1 MNKKSLT
8 KKILIII
15 IFTILFLTLSGITN
29 LSNIKA
35 SIQTFE
41 DENGIKWEYSIEEN
55 NKVKITR
62 IIVNNEEN
70 ELIVPSSIDGY
81 EVKEVSNQN
90 YGELNNITRLIISEG
105 IESIENLSLEK
116 LSDVSLPNT
125 LKIIGGASFVR
136 CKDLENINI
145 PNNVEEIGE
154 SAFAETRISRIE
166 IPEKVKK
173 IGNRAFSN
181 CENLEK
187 VSIPITVT
195 NIEGNPFY
203 GCTNLTI
210 ECEKQSEAYKW
221 ANEGNYGFTLDVR
234 DSIAPTCIIT
244 SNIDTNITN
253 ANTITYTFEFSE
265 KIKDFGKEKIFV
277 NNGDI
282 KEIRCISEDP
292 GEYVIEVSPKTDG
305 ELVVGLTEG
314 SCEDEA
320 GNGIEATFKTITID
334 RRAPTCQIETE
345 EGVTNK
351 DSVIYKIKFS
361 EEVQGITADII
372 NVENGTKGILGKK
385 EENGETYYTLLVT
398 NTQSG
403 RQVVTIG
410 QGQYKDIAGNYN
422 QEEAI
427 KIIMIDKD
435 APIIQSITL
444 STTEITDS
452 DLILKVNA
460 TDSSGIEGYSWDEQK
475 TWLNYNQ
482 VIVKSNGIY
491 KVYVKDRVGNISS
504 KTIEIT
510 NIDKTLPKGE
520 VTYST
525 AEYTNQDVTVTINVD
540 KQVQAINGWT
550 LSEDKKVLTKKYTQN
565 TEETV
570 TITDLAGNRSIVT
583 VKIANIDKEAPVIGE
598 ITLSTKEITNQ
609 DVEITVNATDAISGI
624 EGYSWD
630 EKQTWNTVNKVNAK
644 TNGIYT
650 IYVKDKAGNISSKT
664 IKITNINKEPE
675 KLAISATK
683 YKVDGNYI
691 INIKPETKVSEVK
704 NDVKSNREYEIQKTD
719 GTKLT
724 ENDIVATGYKVKFA
738 TGEAYEIVVNGDVS
752 GDGKITIIDVAKI
765 KKHIIN
771 TETLTGAYLKAGDI
785 NGNDTITITDLAK
798 IKKVVIGLEN
808 L

>member
-15 IFTILFLTLSGITN
+15 IFTVLFLTLSGITN

-90 YGELNNITRLIISEG
+90 YEEPNNITSLIISEG
-105 IESIENLSLEK
+105 IECIENLSLEK
-116 LSDVSLPNT
+116 LSYVSLPDT

-154 SAFAETRISRIE
+154 SAFAETRINRIE

-173 IGNRAFSN
+173 IGDRAFSN

-203 GCTNLTI
+203 ECTNLTI

-265 KIKDFGKEKIFV
+265 KIKDFSQEKIFV
-277 NNGDI
+277 VNGDI
-282 KEIRCISEDP
+282 GEIRRISEDP
-292 GEYVIEVSPKTDG
+292 GKYVIEVSPKADG

-320 GNGIEATFKTITID
+320 GNGIKETLKIITID

-504 KTIEIT
+504 KTIEIK
-510 NIDKTLPKGE
+510 NIK
-520 VTYST
+520 
-525 AEYTNQDVTVTINVD
+525 
-540 KQVQAINGWT
+540 
-550 LSEDKKVLTKKYTQN
+550 
-565 TEETV
+565 
-570 TITDLAGNRSIVT
+570 
-583 VKIANIDKEAPVIGE
+583 
-598 ITLSTKEITNQ
+598 
-609 DVEITVNATDAISGI
+609 
-624 EGYSWD
+624 
-630 EKQTWNTVNKVNAK
+630 
-644 TNGIYT
+644 
-650 IYVKDKAGNISSKT
+650 
-664 IKITNINKEPE
+664 KEPE
-675 KLAISATK
+675 KLTISATN
-683 YKVDGNYI
+683 YKIDGNYI
-691 INIKPETKVSEVK
+691 TNIKPETKVSEVK
-704 NDVKSNREYEIQKTD
+704 NDVKSNREYEIQKID

-738 TGEAYEIVVNGDVS
+738 TGETYEIVVNGDVS
-752 GDGKITIIDVAKI
+752 GDGKITVLDLAKI
-765 KKHIIN
+765 KKHIIGL
-771 TETLTGAYLKAGDI
+771 ETLAGVYQKAGDVDA
-785 NGNDTITITDLAK
+785 NDTITITDLAK
-798 IKKVVIGLEN
+798 IKKVIIGLVN

>member
-35 SIQTFE
+35 SIQTSE
-41 DENGIKWEYSIEEN
+41 DGKWEYSIEEN

-62 IIVNNEEN
+62 IIVNNEEK
-70 ELIVPSSIDGY
+70 ELIIPSSIDGY

-90 YGELNNITRLIISEG
+90 YGELNNITSLIISEG

-116 LSDVSLPNT
+116 LSYVSLPDT

-203 GCTNLTI
+203 ECTNLTI

-292 GEYVIEVSPKTDG
+292 GEYVIEVSPKADG

-320 GNGIEATFKTITID
+320 GNGIKETLKIITID

-460 TDSSGIEGYSWDEQK
+460 TDSSGIIGYSWDEQK
-475 TWLNYNQ
+475 TWSNYNQ

-491 KVYVKDRVGNISS
+491 KVYVKDSVGNISS

-510 NIDKTLPKGE
+510 NIK
-520 VTYST
+520 
-525 AEYTNQDVTVTINVD
+525 
-540 KQVQAINGWT
+540 
-550 LSEDKKVLTKKYTQN
+550 
-565 TEETV
+565 
-570 TITDLAGNRSIVT
+570 
-583 VKIANIDKEAPVIGE
+583 
-598 ITLSTKEITNQ
+598 
-609 DVEITVNATDAISGI
+609 
-624 EGYSWD
+624 
-630 EKQTWNTVNKVNAK
+630 
-644 TNGIYT
+644 
-650 IYVKDKAGNISSKT
+650 
-664 IKITNINKEPE
+664 KEPE
-675 KLAISATK
+675 KLTISATN
-683 YKVDGNYI
+683 YKIDGNYI
-691 INIKPETKVSEVK
+691 TNIKPETKVSV
-704 NDVKSNREYEIQKTD
+704 VKSDIKSNKEYEIQKRD

-724 ENDIVATGYKVKFA
+724 DNDIVATGYKVKFA
-738 TGEAYEIVVNGDVS
+738 TGETYEIVVNGDVS
-752 GDGKITIIDVAKI
+752 GNGKITITDVAKI

>member
-8 KKILIII
+8 KKVLIII
-15 IFTILFLTLSGITN
+15 IFTVLFLTLSGITN

-35 SIQTFE
+35 SIETFE
-41 DENGIKWEYSIEEN
+41 DENGIMWEYSIEEN

-90 YGELNNITRLIISEG
+90 YEEPNNITSLIISEG

-116 LSDVSLPNT
+116 LSYVSLPDT
-125 LKIIGGASFVR
+125 LKIIGGASFAG
-136 CKDLENINI
+136 CKYLENINI

-203 GCTNLTI
+203 ECTNLTI

-460 TDSSGIEGYSWDEQK
+460 TDSSGIIGYSWDEQK
-475 TWLNYNQ
+475 TWSSYNQ

-491 KVYVKDRVGNISS
+491 KVYVKDSVGNISS

-510 NIDKTLPKGE
+510 NIK
-520 VTYST
+520 
-525 AEYTNQDVTVTINVD
+525 
-540 KQVQAINGWT
+540 
-550 LSEDKKVLTKKYTQN
+550 
-565 TEETV
+565 
-570 TITDLAGNRSIVT
+570 
-583 VKIANIDKEAPVIGE
+583 
-598 ITLSTKEITNQ
+598 
-609 DVEITVNATDAISGI
+609 
-624 EGYSWD
+624 
-630 EKQTWNTVNKVNAK
+630 
-644 TNGIYT
+644 
-650 IYVKDKAGNISSKT
+650 
-664 IKITNINKEPE
+664 KEPE
-675 KLAISATK
+675 KLTISATN
-683 YKVDGNYI
+683 YKIDGNYI
-691 INIKPETKVSEVK
+691 TNIKPETKVSEVK
-704 NDVKSNREYEIQKTD
+704 KDVKSNREYEIQKTD

-738 TGEAYEIVVNGDVS
+738 TGETYEIVVNGDIS
-752 GDGKITIIDVAKI
+752 GNGKITITDVAKI

-771 TETLTGAYLKAGDI
+771 TETLTGAYLKAGDV

>member
-35 SIQTFE
+35 SIQTSE
-41 DENGIKWEYSIEEN
+41 DGKWEYSIEEN

-62 IIVNNEEN
+62 IIVNNEEK
-70 ELIVPSSIDGY
+70 ELIIPSSIDGY

-90 YGELNNITRLIISEG
+90 YGELNNITSLIISEG

-116 LSDVSLPNT
+116 LSYVSLPDT

-154 SAFAETRISRIE
+154 SAFEETRISRIE

-203 GCTNLTI
+203 ECTNLTI

-292 GEYVIEVSPKTDG
+292 GKYVIEVSPKADG

-460 TDSSGIEGYSWDEQK
+460 TDSSGIIGYSWDEQK
-475 TWLNYNQ
+475 TWSSYNQ

-491 KVYVKDRVGNISS
+491 KVYVKDSVGNISS

-510 NIDKTLPKGE
+510 NIK
-520 VTYST
+520 
-525 AEYTNQDVTVTINVD
+525 
-540 KQVQAINGWT
+540 
-550 LSEDKKVLTKKYTQN
+550 
-565 TEETV
+565 
-570 TITDLAGNRSIVT
+570 
-583 VKIANIDKEAPVIGE
+583 
-598 ITLSTKEITNQ
+598 
-609 DVEITVNATDAISGI
+609 
-624 EGYSWD
+624 
-630 EKQTWNTVNKVNAK
+630 
-644 TNGIYT
+644 
-650 IYVKDKAGNISSKT
+650 
-664 IKITNINKEPE
+664 KEPE
-675 KLAISATK
+675 KLTISATN
-683 YKVDGNYI
+683 YKIDGNYI
-691 INIKPETKVSEVK
+691 TNIKPETKVSEVK
-704 NDVKSNREYEIQKTD
+704 KDVKSNREYEIQKTD

-738 TGEAYEIVVNGDVS
+738 TGETYEIVVNGDVS
-752 GDGKITIIDVAKI
+752 GNGKITITDVAKI

-771 TETLTGAYLKAGDI
+771 TETLTGAYLKAGDV

>member
-8 KKILIII
+8 KKVLIII

-35 SIQTFE
+35 SIQTSE
-41 DENGIKWEYSIEEN
+41 DGKWEYSIEEN

-62 IIVNNEEN
+62 IIVNNEEK
-70 ELIVPSSIDGY
+70 ELIIPSSIDGY

-90 YGELNNITRLIISEG
+90 YGEFNNITRLIISEG

-116 LSDVSLPNT
+116 LSYVRLPDT
-125 LKIIGGASFVR
+125 LKIIGRASFAG
-136 CKDLENINI
+136 CEDLENINI
-145 PNNVEEIGE
+145 PNNIEEIRE

-187 VSIPITVT
+187 VSIPINVT

-210 ECEKQSEAYKW
+210 ECEKQSETYKW
-221 ANEGNYGFTLDVR
+221 ANKGNYGFNLDVK

-253 ANTITYTFEFSE
+253 VNTITYTFEFSE
-265 KIKDFGKEKIFV
+265 KIKDFGEEKIFV
-277 NNGDI
+277 VNGDI
-282 KEIRCISEDP
+282 REIRRISEDP
-292 GEYVIEVSPKTDG
+292 GKYVIEVLPKADG
-305 ELVVGLTEG
+305 DLVVGLTKG

-320 GNGIEATFKTITID
+320 GNEIEETLKIITID
-334 RRAPTCQIETE
+334 RRGPTCQIETE
-345 EGVTNK
+345 DRSITNK

-410 QGQYKDIAGNYN
+410 REKYRDIAGNYN

-427 KIIMIDKD
+427 KTIMIDKD

-475 TWLNYNQ
+475 TWSNYNQ

-491 KVYVKDRVGNISS
+491 KVYVKDRVGNIAS

-510 NIDKTLPKGE
+510 NIK
-520 VTYST
+520 
-525 AEYTNQDVTVTINVD
+525 
-540 KQVQAINGWT
+540 
-550 LSEDKKVLTKKYTQN
+550 
-565 TEETV
+565 
-570 TITDLAGNRSIVT
+570 
-583 VKIANIDKEAPVIGE
+583 
-598 ITLSTKEITNQ
+598 
-609 DVEITVNATDAISGI
+609 
-624 EGYSWD
+624 
-630 EKQTWNTVNKVNAK
+630 
-644 TNGIYT
+644 
-650 IYVKDKAGNISSKT
+650 
-664 IKITNINKEPE
+664 KEPE
-675 KLAISATK
+675 KLTISATN
-683 YKVDGNYI
+683 YKIDGNYI
-691 INIKPETKVSEVK
+691 TNIKPETKVSEVK
-704 NDVKSNREYEIQKTD
+704 NDIKSNREYEIQKRD

-724 ENDIVATGYKVKFA
+724 DNDIVATGYKVKFA
-738 TGEAYEIVVNGDVS
+738 TGETYEIVVNGDVS
-752 GDGKITIIDVAKI
+752 GDGKITITDVAKI

-771 TETLTGAYLKAGDI
+771 TETLTGAYLKAGDV
-785 NGNDTITITDLAK
+785 NENDTITITDLAK

>member
-8 KKILIII
+8 KKVLIII

-35 SIQTFE
+35 SIQTSE
-41 DENGIKWEYSIEEN
+41 DGKWEYSIEEN

-62 IIVNNEEN
+62 IIVNNEEK
-70 ELIVPSSIDGY
+70 ELIIPSSIDGY

-116 LSDVSLPNT
+116 LSYVRLPDT
-125 LKIIGGASFVR
+125 LKIIGRASFAG
-136 CKDLENINI
+136 CEDLENINI
-145 PNNVEEIGE
+145 PNNIEEIRE

-187 VSIPITVT
+187 VSIPINVT

-210 ECEKQSEAYKW
+210 ECEKQSETYKW
-221 ANEGNYGFTLDVR
+221 ANKGNYGFNLDVK

-253 ANTITYTFEFSE
+253 VNTITYTFEFSE
-265 KIKDFGKEKIFV
+265 KIKDFGEEKIFV
-277 NNGDI
+277 VNGDI
-282 KEIRCISEDP
+282 REIRRISEDP
-292 GEYVIEVSPKTDG
+292 GKYVIEVLPKADG
-305 ELVVGLTEG
+305 DLVVGLTKG

-320 GNGIEATFKTITID
+320 GNEIEETLKIITID
-334 RRAPTCQIETE
+334 RRGPTCQIETE
-345 EGVTNK
+345 DRSITNK

-410 QGQYKDIAGNYN
+410 REKYRDIAGNYN

-427 KIIMIDKD
+427 KTIMIDKD

-444 STTEITDS
+444 STTEIPDS

-475 TWLNYNQ
+475 TWSNYNQ

-510 NIDKTLPKGE
+510 NIK
-520 VTYST
+520 
-525 AEYTNQDVTVTINVD
+525 
-540 KQVQAINGWT
+540 
-550 LSEDKKVLTKKYTQN
+550 
-565 TEETV
+565 
-570 TITDLAGNRSIVT
+570 
-583 VKIANIDKEAPVIGE
+583 
-598 ITLSTKEITNQ
+598 
-609 DVEITVNATDAISGI
+609 
-624 EGYSWD
+624 
-630 EKQTWNTVNKVNAK
+630 
-644 TNGIYT
+644 
-650 IYVKDKAGNISSKT
+650 
-664 IKITNINKEPE
+664 KEPE
-675 KLAISATK
+675 KLTISATN
-683 YKVDGNYI
+683 YKIDGNYI
-691 INIKPETKVSEVK
+691 TNIKPETKVSEVK
-704 NDVKSNREYEIQKTD
+704 NDVKSNREYEIQKRD

-738 TGEAYEIVVNGDVS
+738 TGETYEIVVNGDVS
-752 GDGKITIIDVAKI
+752 GDGKITITDVAKI

-771 TETLTGAYLKAGDI
+771 TETLTGAYLKAGDV
-785 NGNDTITITDLAK
+785 NENDTITITDLAK

>member
-8 KKILIII
+8 KKVLIII

-35 SIQTFE
+35 SIQTSE
-41 DENGIKWEYSIEEN
+41 DGKWEYSIEEN

-62 IIVNNEEN
+62 IIVNNEEK
-70 ELIVPSSIDGY
+70 ELIIPSSIDGY

-90 YGELNNITRLIISEG
+90 YGDLNNITRLIISEG

-116 LSDVSLPNT
+116 LSYVRLPDT
-125 LKIIGGASFVR
+125 LKIIGRASFAG
-136 CKDLENINI
+136 CEDLENINI
-145 PNNVEEIGE
+145 PNNIEEIRE

-187 VSIPITVT
+187 VSIPINVT

-210 ECEKQSEAYKW
+210 ECEKQSETYKW
-221 ANEGNYGFTLDVR
+221 ANKGNYGFNLDVK

-253 ANTITYTFEFSE
+253 VNTITYTFEFSE
-265 KIKDFGKEKIFV
+265 KIKDFGEEKIFV
-277 NNGDI
+277 VNGDI
-282 KEIRCISEDP
+282 REIRRISEDP
-292 GEYVIEVSPKTDG
+292 GKYVIEVLPKADG
-305 ELVVGLTEG
+305 DLVVGLTKG

-320 GNGIEATFKTITID
+320 GNEIEETLKIITID
-334 RRAPTCQIETE
+334 RRGPTCQIETE
-345 EGVTNK
+345 DRSITNK

-410 QGQYKDIAGNYN
+410 REKYRDIAGNYN

-427 KIIMIDKD
+427 KTIMIDKD

-475 TWLNYNQ
+475 TWSNYNQ

-510 NIDKTLPKGE
+510 NIK
-520 VTYST
+520 
-525 AEYTNQDVTVTINVD
+525 
-540 KQVQAINGWT
+540 
-550 LSEDKKVLTKKYTQN
+550 
-565 TEETV
+565 
-570 TITDLAGNRSIVT
+570 
-583 VKIANIDKEAPVIGE
+583 
-598 ITLSTKEITNQ
+598 
-609 DVEITVNATDAISGI
+609 
-624 EGYSWD
+624 
-630 EKQTWNTVNKVNAK
+630 
-644 TNGIYT
+644 
-650 IYVKDKAGNISSKT
+650 
-664 IKITNINKEPE
+664 KEPE
-675 KLAISATK
+675 KLTISATN
-683 YKVDGNYI
+683 YKIDGNYI
-691 INIKPETKVSEVK
+691 TNIKPETKVSEVK
-704 NDVKSNREYEIQKTD
+704 NDVKSNREYEIQKRD

-724 ENDIVATGYKVKFA
+724 DNDIVATGYKVKFA
-738 TGEAYEIVVNGDVS
+738 TGETYEIVVNGDVS
-752 GDGKITIIDVAKI
+752 GDGKITITDVAKI

-771 TETLTGAYLKAGDI
+771 TETLTGAYLKAGDV
-785 NGNDTITITDLAK
+785 NENDTITITDLAK